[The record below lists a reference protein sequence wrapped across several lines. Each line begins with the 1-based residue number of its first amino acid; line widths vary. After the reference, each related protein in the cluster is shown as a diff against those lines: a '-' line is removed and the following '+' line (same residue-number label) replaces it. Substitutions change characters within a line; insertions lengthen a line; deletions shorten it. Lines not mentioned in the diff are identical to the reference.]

1 MIESAYK
8 IINIIGTSAESWEEA
23 AKAAVEKA
31 AKTLRDVRI
40 AEIEQLDMKIENSKV
55 KSYRVK
61 VKVSFRVENIDESQF
76 YKDPATW
83 FLEKEHHSLD
93 G

>member
-40 AEIEQLDMKIENSKV
+40 AEIEQLDMKIEKGKV
-55 KSYRVK
+55 TAYRAK
-61 VKVSFRVENIDESQF
+61 IKLSFRVEKGEETIY
-76 YKDPATW
+76 YKEPHTW
-83 FLEKEHHSLD
+83 FLEKEHPHF
-93 G
+93 

>member
-23 AKAAVEKA
+23 ARAAVEKA

-40 AEIEQLDMKIENSKV
+40 AEIEQLDMKIEKGKV
-55 KSYRVK
+55 TAYRAK
-61 VKVSFRVENIDESQF
+61 IKLSFRVEKGEEAIY
-76 YKDPATW
+76 YKEPHTW
-83 FLEKEHHSLD
+83 FLEKEHPHF
-93 G
+93 